1 MKKVIIKNL
10 FKIAKEKCRRSPMS
24 LRLWWTFDVL
34 KKDRYEFE
42 AWTINNSTSS
52 APTKP
57 GEPRALKISWE
68 FYWHKFN
75 LTLEQC
81 EDLYQYHIKQGHG
94 AKFYLD
100 RTKELSEILASEI
113 HREIHREMERQGVKS
128 KPKPKTLTSG
138 LARRFRVLVDDV
150 GEFWEELQQEEDSQ

>member
-1 MKKVIIKNL
+1 
-10 FKIAKEKCRRSPMS
+10 MS

-42 AWTINNSTSS
+42 AWKINDSTSS

-57 GEPRALKISWE
+57 EEPRVLKVSRD
-68 FYWHKFN
+68 FYWHKLN

-81 EDLYQYHIKQGHG
+81 EELYQHHIKQGHG

-100 RTKELSEILASEI
+100 SSKELSEIFASEI
-113 HREIHREMERQGVKS
+113 LREMERQ
-128 KPKPKTLTSG
+128 
-138 LARRFRVLVDDV
+138 
-150 GEFWEELQQEEDSQ
+150 